1 MIIEKKSTLPSV
13 EDITVPF
20 NYLLIKMEESYTTYQ
35 RKGVDVGISTPEVIY
50 DEKGNQVRIDEK
62 LVSPFGRVMKTPMN
76 LIYNGREIKKLSD
89 RYKPVRAS
97 NERDANG
104 ERKKFIADYSAL
116 SQITALKKES
126 LSYDTDMEVR
136 VGDRVHVSYIH
147 FLNAEKEGLFIDTD
161 QGKMVLVKYDLL
173 RMTVHEDN
181 QPKKMLNGYILI
193 TQKQYEVDIK
203 QEEGVAFTERESGI
217 VLLNPTTTKRTRKNQ
232 IGVVKLCGT
241 PLRGYLEIPNQVDA
255 RTMYEEGEMFVYD
268 PRYAVKLENDLHQ
281 IISAEDLYIVRREA
295 ILLSQKE
302 FWGNI
307 EEVMI

>member
-20 NYLLIKMEESYTTYQ
+20 NYLLIKMEDSYTSYQ
-35 RKGVDVGISTPEVIY
+35 MRGKELNIHTPEVIY

-62 LVSPFGRVMKTPMN
+62 LVSPFGRVMKTPLN

-89 RYKPVRAS
+89 RYKPVRQS

-116 SQITALKKES
+116 SHITALKKES
-126 LSYDTDMEVR
+126 LAYDTQMEVR
-136 VGDRVHVSYIH
+136 AGDRVHVSYIH

-173 RMTVHEDN
+173 RMTVYEDN

-193 TQKQYEVDIK
+193 TQQEYDVDIK
-203 QEEGVAFTERESGI
+203 EEEGVQFTERASGI
-217 VLLNPTTTKRTRKNQ
+217 VTLNPTKTKRTRKNQ

-241 PLRGYLEIPNQVDA
+241 PLRGYLEIPNQVDDN
-255 RTMYEEGEMFVYD
+255 TMYEAGEKFVYD

-281 IISAEDLYIVRREA
+281 IISEEDLYIIRREA
-295 ILLSQKE
+295 ILLSQNE
-302 FWGNI
+302 FWGKI
-307 EEVMI
+307 EEVLI